1 MLNPR
6 RPLPLTLDYQNPLHW
21 RQREPTPVHPLEC
34 PMTDLEDSPHDGQRL
49 DAIRRARHALGLAA
63 GVTPKEARR

>member
-6 RPLPLTLDYQNPLHW
+6 RPRPLTLDYQNPLHW
-21 RQREPTPVHPLEC
+21 RPREPTPVHPLEF

-49 DAIRRARHALGLAA
+49 DAIRRALGLAA
-63 GVTPKEARR
+63 GVTPKEVRR